1 MTQSDATPDESQP
14 PFAVVFEGGRTLT
27 CPAQPQ
33 LRTWVAIAVDGVEIH
48 RLDADAL
55 QANPG
60 AELTR
65 LAEALIPGLP
75 ETPGLPQPEEHEEQE
90 WHECAIAVAAN
101 GNTIRFDAPPEAIE
115 SVRVCEPN
123 GAVVGYWEEEFE
135 ADAADALRD
144 VIDALIAGDWSRA
157 LGSPADD

>member
-33 LRTWVAIAVDGVEIH
+33 LCTWVAIAVDGVEIH

-90 WHECAIAVAAN
+90 WHECAIAVAPTA
-101 GNTIRFDAPPEAIE
+101 TRSA
-115 SVRVCEPN
+115 STRRRK
-123 GAVVGYWEEEFE
+123 
-135 ADAADALRD
+135 L
-144 VIDALIAGDWSRA
+144 SRA
-157 LGSPADD
+157 CGSASRTAQ

>member
-1 MTQSDATPDESQP
+1 MTQSDATPDPAQP
-14 PFAVVFEGGRTLT
+14 SFAVVFEGGQTLT

-33 LRTWVAIAVDGVEIH
+33 PCAWVAIAVDGVEIH
-48 RLDADAL
+48 RLNADAL

-60 AELTR
+60 VELTR

-75 ETPGLPQPEEHEEQE
+75 ETPGLPRPEENEEQE

-123 GAVVGYWEEEFE
+123 GALVGYWEEEFDS
-135 ADAADALRD
+135 DAVDALGD
-144 VIDALIAGDWSRA
+144 VIDALSAGDRSPA
-157 LGSPADD
+157 PGSPADD